1 MHTTNNR
8 QHSWVGSREMCLDE
22 ISVKQYGDIVLGA
35 YGGNISAGAKKNED
49 SALVW
54 SNGDWEFA
62 AILDGHN
69 SAESVDLVV
78 NTIEKEYENI
88 KVILNESINTVFQ
101 SIENHILTIFQSS
114 SFKEK
119 CKKIKGETA
128 CLLCVRKENYIWW
141 LSIGD
146 GLVYVF
152 HEELH
157 KFGQYALNQRHF
169 YEWIGN
175 VNTFDLPV
183 PCYSS
188 GIRELR
194 TGKNRIVMVTD
205 GVLECGERRYE
216 TPVNL
221 YNAMNRNDKTLK
233 ENIHNVLEH
242 VHHQLG
248 RDSAT
253 IISWDVENKRNAT
266 YPSDQPEKMQVRK

>member
-1 MHTTNNR
+1 MGWKYGNVFR
-8 QHSWVGSREMCLDE
+8 E
-22 ISVKQYGDIVLGA
+22 ISVKQYDDIVLGK

-49 SALVW
+49 GALVW
-54 SNGDWEFA
+54 SNDDWEFA

-69 SAESVDLVV
+69 SAESVDLVIH
-78 NTIEKEYENI
+78 TIEKEYENI
-88 KVILNESINTVFQ
+88 KIMMNERIETVFQ
-101 SIENHILTIFQSS
+101 SVANHILTIFQSS

-119 CKKIKGETA
+119 CKRVKGETA
-128 CLLCVRKENYIWW
+128 FLLCVRKENYIWW

-146 GLVYVF
+146 CLVYVF
-152 HEELH
+152 HDELH
-157 KFGQYALNQRHF
+157 KLGQYALNQRHF

-175 VNTFDLPV
+175 VNTFELPV

-194 TGKNRIVMVTD
+194 TGNNRIVMVTD

-216 TPVNL
+216 TPLNL
-221 YNAMNRNDKTLK
+221 YNDMNENKIELK
-233 ENIHNVLEH
+233 ENVHNVLEH

-253 IISWDVENKRNAT
+253 IISWDVENKKNAT
-266 YPSDQPEKMQVRK
+266 YPSDQPEKMKVRK